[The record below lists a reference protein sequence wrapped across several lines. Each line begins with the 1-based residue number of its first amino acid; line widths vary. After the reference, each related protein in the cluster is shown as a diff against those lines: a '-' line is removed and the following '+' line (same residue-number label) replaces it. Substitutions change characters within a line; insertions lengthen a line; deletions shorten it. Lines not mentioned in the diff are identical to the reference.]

1 MDNVYK
7 ARNDYD
13 FRVLKKSIKVR
24 KPISW
29 KDRNNNHQLLFK
41 R

>member
-24 KPISW
+24 KPSVGRIEIIS
-29 KDRNNNHQLLFK
+29 LVVI
-41 R
+41 